1 MRKNIYNAM
10 LRNRPRPAA
19 GRRVWIEVFSADAV
33 PGPDGASEE
42 RLEWKGVFALTAT
55 SVIERMGARLRRPA
69 RGAGL
74 AFACLLVAGTAS
86 GGESGSA
93 GTAFAGGG
101 FLWLLAAVGLPLVVA
116 TLYFS
121 RLRGAAAHAE
131 APAGESGGVGDLDE
145 VPPAFAFYEE
155 TFRTLVASL
164 EMSQSEQERSYIEV
178 IGAMVATAH
187 ARDHETIGHSFRVAR
202 YATALAQRMDIGG
215 ETLTAIEW
223 GALLHDVGKIAV
235 PERVLQKSGPLSDEE
250 RKQMELHPRRGYQ
263 MLKSLLFLGT
273 ALDVVLSHHERWD
286 GRGYPNGLSAEEI
299 PLSARI
305 FAVVDSYDAITSDRP
320 YRPARSHREA
330 TTELLRVAGSQLDP
344 RVVDHFL
351 EIPREE
357 LERLRDLSQPIEASV
372 EALAAIDEER
382 ERQRRDGDGGYELRA
397 GER

>member
-1 MRKNIYNAM
+1 
-10 LRNRPRPAA
+10 
-19 GRRVWIEVFSADAV
+19 
-33 PGPDGASEE
+33 
-42 RLEWKGVFALTAT
+42 
-55 SVIERMGARLRRPA
+55 MGARLRRPA
-69 RGAGL
+69 RAAGL
-74 AFACLLVAGTAS
+74 ALACQLVAGTAR

-93 GTAFAGGG
+93 GTAFADGG

-121 RLRGAAAHAE
+121 RLRGSAVPAHAE
-131 APAGESGGVGDLDE
+131 APAGESGGAGDLDE

-202 YATALAQRMDIGG
+202 YATALAQRMGISG

-273 ALDVVLSHHERWD
+273 ALDIVLSHHERWD
-286 GRGYPNGLSAEEI
+286 GRGYPNGLTADEI

-320 YRPARSHREA
+320 YRPARGHREA
-330 TTELLRVAGSQLDP
+330 TAELLRVAGSQLDP

-357 LERLRDLSQPIEASV
+357 LERLRDLSEPIEASV

-382 ERQRRDGDGGYELRA
+382 ERHRRDDEGDYELRA
-397 GER
+397 REG

>member
-1 MRKNIYNAM
+1 M
-10 LRNRPRPAA
+10 
-19 GRRVWIEVFSADAV
+19 
-33 PGPDGASEE
+33 
-42 RLEWKGVFALTAT
+42 WKGVLALTAT
-55 SVIERMGARLRRPA
+55 SVIERKGARLRRPA
-69 RGAGL
+69 RL
-74 AFACLLVAGTAS
+74 AALAAACLLVAGPAP

-93 GTAFAGGG
+93 GAAFAGGG
-101 FLWLLAAVGLPLVVA
+101 FLWLLAVVGLPLVVA
-116 TLYFS
+116 AFYFS
-121 RLRGAAAHAE
+121 RLRGGAAPAHAE
-131 APAGESGGVGDLDE
+131 APAGESSGGGDLDE

-164 EMSQSEQERSYIEV
+164 ELSQSEQERSYIEV

-202 YATALAQRMDIGG
+202 YATALAQRMGIGG

-235 PERVLQKSGPLSDEE
+235 PERVLRKTGPLSDDE
-250 RKQMELHPRRGYQ
+250 RRQMELHPRRGYQ

-286 GRGYPNGLSAEEI
+286 GRGYPNGLGAEEI

-320 YRPARSHREA
+320 YRPARSHDEA
-330 TTELLRVAGSQLDP
+330 SAELLRVAGSQLDP

-351 EIPREE
+351 AIPQEE

-382 ERQRRDGDGGYELRA
+382 DARRRPGDEGYEGPRSELRA
-397 GER
+397 NEG